1 MTLRQQMVF
10 LRLFTV
16 SVYISLQLRTE
27 KEKQT
32 PVIETSQQ
40 IPIVPVR
47 ARRSVPAGVCVWQQM
62 NTAESQYSQCA
73 CKYSHEPFVQRHC
86 FE

>member
-1 MTLRQQMVF
+1 MTDDFTAAEGF

-27 KEKQT
+27 KEEQT

-47 ARRSVPAGVCVWQQM
+47 ARRSVPAGVCVCVH
-62 NTAESQYSQCA
+62 TPARVCVCGS
-73 CKYSHEPFVQRHC
+73 R
-86 FE
+86 

>member
-47 ARRSVPAGVCVWQQM
+47 ARRSVPAGVCVCG
-62 NTAESQYSQCA
+62 S
-73 CKYSHEPFVQRHC
+73 R
-86 FE
+86 

>member
-1 MTLRQQMVF
+1 MVF
-10 LRLFTV
+10 LRLFTA

-32 PVIETSQQ
+32 PVIETNQQ

-47 ARRSVPAGVCVWQQM
+47 ARRSVPRVCVWQQM
-62 NTAESQYSQCA
+62 NTAESQYSQSA
-73 CKYSHEPFVQRHC
+73 CKYSREPFVQRHC